1 MKNKRILILC
11 LTLGLVALTG
21 FGATLAYLTSNTDTL
36 HNKFTFSKGIEM
48 QLDEDDV
55 DKDTHLPIAGK
66 ENSIIAGEDKNGNTY
81 DNVLPNEVLPKDP
94 TVTIKANSPD
104 CYVFVSVKNPSS
116 NILTVN
122 MNTMNWREV
131 GKESDT
137 TYYVYTEA
145 KTNNP
150 KVVDSKTADTRLEPV
165 FKTVTVTDV
174 IEGENPEISDI
185 VVKASAIQSKVGT
198 ENSYDTVKNE
208 GLSLLG
214 YNAN

>member
-21 FGATLAYLTSNTDTL
+21 FGATLAYLTSNTETL
-36 HNKFTFSKGIEM
+36 HNKFTFSKGIDM
-48 QLDEDDV
+48 QLDEDAV
-55 DKDTHLPIAGK
+55 DPNTHVITE
-66 ENSIIAGEDKNGNTY
+66 ENSIIAGKEEKKGNTY
-81 DNVLPNEVLPKDP
+81 DNVLPNEILPKDP
-94 TVTIKANSPD
+94 TVTIKANSPE

-116 NILTVN
+116 DILTVN
-122 MNTMNWREV
+122 MNTMNWMEV

-137 TYYVYTEA
+137 TYYVYIEA
-145 KTNNP
+145 NTNYP

-165 FKTVTVTDV
+165 FETVTVKDV

-198 ENSYDTVKNE
+198 ENNYDTVKNE

-214 YNAN
+214 YKAN